1 MKNNKPLI
9 VLAIFLFELLLRF
22 YDINGKSPFGYDQ
35 VDNAWAAMNLIVNHK
50 LPLVGMAAKGNSGI
64 FLGPFYYY
72 LISIIYWITNLNP
85 IASGIF
91 AGLTSIFTFWVIFYV
106 SRKLFSAEVA
116 IIAVFINTFLLP
128 AIIFDRVQWNVNF
141 IPSVSFIIFY
151 VLYRITLGD
160 FKKIIVLA
168 LLVGASLSVHF
179 TSIFFPIIIIL
190 TLPFFPRNKETLK
203 YILLSVPLFLIW
215 LVPNII
221 FQLQQKS
228 AASNFTSYFH
238 TYYHGFHLRRVVQL
252 TGDGLIQFNS
262 YSFLDKLIPLKFIAV
277 PLFFLL
283 YLYKSIPREKLIFC
297 YLVLLWFI
305 VPWFVF
311 ATYSGEISDYYFSI
325 NRFIALLIISYFFAR
340 VWMIKNIVPKVALL
354 IILIYIATTNV
365 TSFLSHKD
373 TGLADRERA
382 VLQAI
387 SRGKQIGFQQGVRN
401 LIYIII

>member
-1 MKNNKPLI
+1 MKKFKKYLKLLKNNKPLI

-311 ATYSGEISDYYFSI
+311 ATYS
-325 NRFIALLIISYFFAR
+325 
-340 VWMIKNIVPKVALL
+340 
-354 IILIYIATTNV
+354 
-365 TSFLSHKD
+365 
-373 TGLADRERA
+373 
-382 VLQAI
+382 
-387 SRGKQIGFQQGVRN
+387 
-401 LIYIII
+401 